1 MLKRWLVAL
10 IALGLGVAVSAALL
24 VFGNP
29 SRETVQVYVAAED
42 LPAGTSLA
50 GRNVGL
56 ARVTSGGAHQL
67 LFTRADGAVLAELHA
82 SHDLVAGQLIQRSDA
97 IASDSPADRRLVF
110 VPLQNVPPAPPGSR
124 VDLLVLG
131 AAPELLTV
139 APFALGVEV
148 RASAPGGL
156 VLVVAA
162 ERAAAFVYAGAAM
175 HLAAVIAEPGSS
187 GGSEAPVST
196 ADQAIEVAAAP

>member
-1 MLKRWLVAL
+1 MLKRWLVG
-10 IALGLGVAVSAALL
+10 IVALGLGVAVSATLL

-29 SRETVQVYVAAED
+29 SRDTVQVYVAAED
-42 LPAGTSLA
+42 IPAGTLLG
-50 GRNVGL
+50 GRPVGL
-56 ARVTSGGAHQL
+56 ARVNAGAAHQL
-67 LFTRADGAVLAELHA
+67 LFTRADGPALAELHA

-97 IASDSPADRRLVF
+97 VASDSPADRRLVF

-124 VDLLVLG
+124 VDLLVLD
-131 AAPELLTV
+131 AAPDLLTV
-139 APFALGVEV
+139 EPFALGVEV
-148 RASAPGGL
+148 RSSTPAGL

-187 GGSEAPVST
+187 GGTESPVST
-196 ADQAIEVAAAP
+196 ADQAIKVAEAP

>member
-1 MLKRWLVAL
+1 MLRRWLVAF
-10 IALGLGVAVSAALL
+10 IALGLGAAVSAALL

-42 LPAGTSLA
+42 LPAGTLLA
-50 GRNVGL
+50 GRHVAL
-56 ARVTSGGAHQL
+56 ARVAAGGAHQL
-67 LFTRADGAVLAELHA
+67 TFTRADGAVLAGLHA
-82 SHDLVAGQLIQRSDA
+82 SHDLAAGQLIQRSDA
-97 IASDSPADRRLVF
+97 TASDSPIDRRLVF

-131 AAPELLTV
+131 AAPDLLTV
-139 APFALGVEV
+139 EPFALGVEV
-148 RASAPGGL
+148 RASTPGGL

-175 HLAAVIAEPGSS
+175 HLAAVVAEPGSS

-196 ADQAIEVAAAP
+196 ADQAIKVAEAP